1 MASKPSTSI
10 VQDRVFTIPP
20 LQFQKFE
27 SNRITTCKYNVLT
40 FLPKNLWYQFQKLAN
55 VYFLII
61 AILQIIPEISVSGG
75 VPNILLPLAFVLAV
89 SAGKDLLEDLNRRK
103 SDEIENNRKSLV
115 WNNGEWAEKPWYKI
129 KVGELVKVMKNE
141 YFPADLILISSSE
154 ENGICYIE
162 TKNLDGET
170 NLKHKISH
178 KRLNELFLRQYFN
191 GDILPE
197 AVCEPPNPMIYKFKG
212 KITVDSETIGL
223 GIEQFLLRGSSL
235 RNTDYIIGAVVYTG
249 HETKIML
256 NSSKA
261 NNKFSHLESKMNDEI
276 IKIFIMQV
284 LLCVF
289 CATCYLIWFHNAED
303 DTEEYLELDE
313 LDQHGF
319 LLFVLMF
326 FSWML
331 IFTNFVPISLIV
343 TLEVVKFIQAIFF
356 SWDLQI
362 YYEPSD
368 TPTRVNSSN
377 LNEELGQIT
386 HVFSDKTGT
395 LTCNKMEFRKFTV
408 NGVDY
413 GSNER
418 ILNEKPD
425 NVDFVDGDFDSSA
438 EENQEF
444 LLILSICH
452 TVLTEKIGETVEYK
466 ASSTDELALVSAAKY
481 FGVEMINR
489 NSEEIQIQHQ
499 GATITFKILNIIEF
513 SSTRKRMSVLV
524 QYPSGDIYLFCKGA
538 DSTIIPL
545 LSQNTEHIQ
554 RTEQS
559 LIKYASEGLR
569 TLVIANRKISQSEY
583 DQWKTSYD
591 SAMENIQD
599 RESKLAECA
608 EILEKDLSL
617 IGVTAIEDKLQ
628 DKVPETISFIRKA
641 GIKVWVLTGDKIET
655 AINVAFS
662 CSLLTNKLH
671 RIVIDA
677 ITENEVK
684 KQLSD
689 ALDNHPNKMALIVSG
704 DALLHI
710 LNTSNVH
717 LMASLMTHALV
728 VIACRVSP
736 QQKADLVNL
745 TKEKEPN
752 SKTLS
757 IGDGANDVNMIL
769 AAHVG
774 VGIAGLEGN
783 QAVWASDFS
792 IGQFSYLKR
801 LMFLHGHESYR
812 KNANLICYNFYK
824 NLLITA
830 PLFFYGIFSAFSG
843 QIMYNMWTYQFFNV
857 SFASFPIIIYA
868 IFDKDKNF
876 YRLESDPEL
885 YKQGMKGKLF
895 SSFFFWGW
903 IMTAVCEGF
912 FITILSTYALCFY
925 TAEEDGKIMGMWELS
940 DFIFTSVVIIV
951 NFRVFSFSMSWYWF
965 SILIIFLSIFSYFI
979 VDFMLTEWFPIK
991 NVFDNF
997 DGRGSTWKLAKTPFV
1012 YTLVILIIASILMVP
1027 PIIEYI
1033 KKLKK
1038 LLTPAP
1044 KYREE
1049 TVKEYGSREEE
1060 SEKDS
1065 EEENEENS
1073 QRAPLLRRHT
1083 GFGFNGEPGH
1093 TPQIT
1098 DPNFNH

>member
-1 MASKPSTSI
+1 MASRPSTTKEK
-10 VQDRVFTIPP
+10 DRNFNIPP
-20 LQFQKFE
+20 LLYQKFE
-27 SNRITTCKYNVLT
+27 PNTITTCKYNALT
-40 FLPKNLWYQFQKLAN
+40 FLPKNLWHQFQKLAN

-61 AILQIIPEISVSGG
+61 AILQVIPEISVSGG
-75 VPNILLPLAFVLAV
+75 VPNILLPLAFVLTV

-103 SDEIENNRKSLV
+103 SDKEENNRKSLV
-115 WNNGEWAEKPWYKI
+115 WSNGEWVEKPWHKI
-129 KVGELVKVMKNE
+129 KVGELVKVLKNE
-141 YFPADLILISSSE
+141 YFPSDLILISTSE
-154 ENGICYIE
+154 QNGICYIE

-170 NLKHKISH
+170 NLKHKMSH
-178 KRLNELFLRQYFN
+178 RRLNELFLRQIFN
-191 GDILPE
+191 EGNLAE
-197 AVCEPPNPMIYKFKG
+197 VSCEQPNPMIYQFKG
-212 KITVDSETIGL
+212 KVTVENEVIGL

-235 RNTDYIIGAVVYTG
+235 RNTDYIVGAVVYTG

-284 LLCVF
+284 ILCVF
-289 CATCYLIWFHNAED
+289 CATCYIVWYHNAED

-313 LDQHGF
+313 LDQSGF

-343 TLEVVKFIQAIFF
+343 TLEVVKFIQAIFI
-356 SWDLQI
+356 SWDILL

-395 LTCNKMEFRKFTV
+395 LTCNKMEFRKFTI
-408 NGVDY
+408 NGLDY
-413 GSNER
+413 GTDER
-418 ILNEKPD
+418 IINSKPD
-425 NVDFVDGDFDSSA
+425 NVDFVDRSFDNSA

-444 LLILSICH
+444 LLVLSICH
-452 TVLTEKIGETVEYK
+452 TVLTENTGDTIDYK

-481 FGVEMINR
+481 FGVEMVSR
-489 NSEEIQIQHQ
+489 NSEEITIKHQ
-499 GATITFKILNIIEF
+499 NQTMVFKILNIIEF
-513 SSTRKRMSVLV
+513 SSNRKRMSVLV
-524 QYPSGDIYLFCKGA
+524 QFPNNKIFLFCKGA
-538 DSTIIPL
+538 DSVLIPL
-545 LSQNTEHIQ
+545 LSTQNPHIETTEK
-554 RTEQS
+554 S
-559 LIKYASEGLR
+559 LEKYASQGLR
-569 TLVIANRKISQSEY
+569 TLVMASREISDSEY
-583 DQWKTSYD
+583 SQWKAVHE
-591 SAMENIQD
+591 SAMEDIHS
-599 RESKLAECA
+599 RETKLAQSA
-608 EILEKDLSL
+608 EILEANLKL

-628 DKVPETISFIRKA
+628 DNVPETISFIKKA

-662 CSLLTNKLH
+662 CSLLTNKLP

-677 ITENEVK
+677 ITEDAVK
-684 KQLSD
+684 NQLSE
-689 ALDNHPNKMALIVSG
+689 ALENHPSKLALIISG

-710 LNTSNVH
+710 LNSPNVH
-717 LMASLMTHALV
+717 LLANLMTSASV

-745 TKEKEPN
+745 TKEKELD

-824 NLLITA
+824 NLLVTF

-857 SFASFPIIIYA
+857 SFASMPIMIYA

-876 YRLESDPEL
+876 GRLEADPGFYTL
-885 YKQGMKGKLF
+885 GKKGKLF
-895 SSFFFWGW
+895 SSIFFWGW
-903 IMTAVCEGF
+903 ILTAIFEGF
-912 FITILSTYALCFY
+912 IITMISTYAICFFS
-925 TAEEDGKIMGMWELS
+925 TEEDGKIMGMWELS
-940 DFIFTSVVIIV
+940 DFIFTSVVVIV
-951 NFRVFSFSMSWYWF
+951 NVRVFSFSMSWYWF
-965 SILIIFLSIFSYFI
+965 SVLIIFLSITSYLI
-979 VDFMLTEWFPIK
+979 VDFLLTQWFPIK
-991 NVFDNF
+991 NMFDNF
-997 DGRGSTWKLAKTPFV
+997 DGRGSTWKLAQTPFV
-1012 YTLVILIIASILMVP
+1012 YCIAVLIIVTILILP
-1027 PIIEYI
+1027 PIMEYT

-1038 LLTPAP
+1038 LLTPSP
-1044 KYREE
+1044 KYQAENIKEIQSEDEE
-1049 TVKEYGSREEE
+1049 DSEE
-1060 SEKDS
+1060 SELD
-1065 EEENEENS
+1065 S
-1073 QRAPLLRRHT
+1073 QRAPLIRRHT
-1083 GFGFNGEPGH
+1083 GFGFNGEPGQ

-1098 DPNFNH
+1098 DPNFNY